1 MGHALKVTTS
11 RGGTVRS
18 VPQGLIDCG
27 GNCSAELSLGVV
39 VTLRPTPM
47 PDWVFKAWE
56 GDCRGRLACRVR
68 LTDDR
73 EVVAIFVPRSRPPA
87 GTSKLIVSVATDIGI
102 VRVEGPFG
110 VADCRTMSCEY
121 DVPSGSR
128 VTLRARPR
136 FAGDKLDVSWSGAC
150 GGDAAGC
157 AFEVQ
162 GKELARVGFST
173 PLETWQGVNVTR
185 SGSGTIESDPDG
197 ISCPSRCSAA
207 FPKGKTV
214 LLTAKPSS
222 SRFVLKHWYG
232 NCTGNQLCSLTP
244 GNATVYIS
252 AVFGPAMDELRVSK
266 SGDGTGTVTSVPSG
280 IDCGAICAHS
290 FERGTAVVLEAQ
302 PEAAS
307 RFAGWSGD
315 CSGRGVCRVTLQ
327 RDTSVTARFERI
339 RDEVRV
345 VKTGP
350 GVGLVTSRPAGVSCG
365 DTCVAAF
372 ARGTRVELTSIPD
385 RSSRFGGWGGGC
397 TGKKRVHA
405 HAGRPRSGAS
415 RFERIQDEL
424 RVQKGGTG
432 RGYVKSTPPGIACG
446 TSCMAPFPH
455 GTTVALRAM
464 PDAGSRFVRWGG
476 RCSGTLGCTVRM
488 SGPGSCRGAV
498 RTRSARLDRP
508 LGLPSPRRGSLDA
521 CLFTSGFRARH
532 PPACGFGAGR
542 SRSQRRRSRRSGR
555 ERECC
560 A

>member
-1 MGHALKVTTS
+1 M
-11 RGGTVRS
+11 RR
-18 VPQGLIDCG
+18 
-27 GNCSAELSLGVV
+27 
-39 VTLRPTPM
+39 R
-47 PDWVFKAWE
+47 
-56 GDCRGRLACRVR
+56 
-68 LTDDR
+68 
-73 EVVAIFVPRSRPPA
+73 RSRMRFRSP
-87 GTSKLIVSVATDIGI
+87 GQGVG
-102 VRVEGPFG
+102 EGWF
-110 VADCRTMSCEY
+110 
-121 DVPSGSR
+121 
-128 VTLRARPR
+128 L
-136 FAGDKLDVSWSGAC
+136 
-150 GGDAAGC
+150 DAARDVAGG
-157 AFEVQ
+157 Q
-162 GKELARVGFST
+162 RDSVG
-173 PLETWQGVNVTR
+173 V
-185 SGSGTIESDPDG
+185 GTIESDPDG

-266 SGDGTGTVTSVPSG
+266 SGDGTGKVTSVPSG

-327 RDTSVTARFERI
+327 RDTSVTARFEHI

-397 TGKKRVHA
+397 TGKNVCTLTL
-405 HAGRPRSGAS
+405 AGPAAVRA

-424 RVQKGGTG
+424 RVQKGGRAG
-432 RGYVKSTPPGIACG
+432 A
-446 TSCMAPFPH
+446 TS
-455 GTTVALRAM
+455 
-464 PDAGSRFVRWGG
+464 
-476 RCSGTLGCTVRM
+476 
-488 SGPGSCRGAV
+488 
-498 RTRSARLDRP
+498 
-508 LGLPSPRRGSLDA
+508 
-521 CLFTSGFRARH
+521 RARRRESRAA
-532 PPACGFGAGR
+532 PAAW
-542 SRSQRRRSRRSGR
+542 RRSRVAQPWRCARCRMLARALSVGEAAAQAPSAVPSG
-555 ERECC
+555 
-560 A
+560 